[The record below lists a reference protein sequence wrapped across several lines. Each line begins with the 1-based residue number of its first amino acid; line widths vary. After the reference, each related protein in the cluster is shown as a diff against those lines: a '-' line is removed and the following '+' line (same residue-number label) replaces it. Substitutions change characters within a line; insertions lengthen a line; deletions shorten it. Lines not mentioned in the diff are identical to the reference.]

1 MTMNIKV
8 LKCLLAIFCGVLVP
22 IRDGFAVTG
31 RLRPQDFNKMYYL
44 ASQGKIGI
52 LRNAVNRGL
61 NIDSVN
67 PNGDTG
73 LCIAIKRRNYVAY
86 NSFRMSGANPR
97 HQCTYRIYKEYQE
110 FLDSTKTVREE
121 KILGNKESLYYNEEE
136 RKWWPWIL
144 GGVALGGGALA
155 LSGGGGG
162 GGDAVSNDVTPI
174 PTGTGLSGYID
185 NYKELVSNQI
195 GGNLLDITFEND
207 GLTDPDQIRLLPN
220 ALDMAGYLKAY
231 IKVDDGGNFDNWG
244 TLSLGN
250 GTVGLAAHDVGSKA
264 ENNGTIEIKAENGTI
279 GMAAS
284 NGGIAYN
291 SPDLGEK
298 DSAYGNINMSFKGD
312 KEGDT
317 LIGMYADTNSKIV
330 NYGKITGTTSEV
342 VADEGNDN
350 DKTSND
356 LVEEDNIF
364 DFIIGGDTEESDTPK
379 DEEEEEEK
387 TTSPN
392 SGSMLGMGLF
402 NFYSGTNLSN
412 NIVSAENWGS
422 IILSAGYNAATDVG
436 VSLVGM
442 GSYIDDKFL
451 NENYNPNF
459 AEQMKLHNNGN
470 ISLKY
475 QGAYKI
481 SKEALKLGD
490 GGLIGI
496 RADASTEA
504 INTGTINVDLTST
517 TLEENI
523 DVAAGMLS
531 VHGAELV
538 NGNKNN
544 INDGTTEVTGG
555 SIIVYNDATSG
566 GVSYGMLAAKG
577 DGSQTRVY
585 DWKDPKLTNYG
596 LIDMQVSNSYAMA
609 SFDGG
614 EVTNYGVINLGV
626 ENGHSY
632 YSNNYGLYSEG
643 KDKSD
648 AAKLVNKGII
658 NVNSELSVAMQ
669 QMFSGSVDMVN
680 DGVIYLSS
688 KATNSMAMGGS
699 FSTATNNN
707 KIYYEVDNSSTFVY
721 PDGNTDKPSWN
732 VEKDPIAAAI
742 KVSTDEGVTKQFYV
756 NNGEMTVG
764 KKVISDVD
772 YNGTFGT
779 AAVHVS
785 QQGGAI
791 NGENGKI
798 WLKEADTTYRQLNA
812 GMYLDGKAE
821 RTAYIRNEGDIVVDA
836 FHSMGMLNKS
846 SKSATAF
853 NLGNIFVNSQRSQG
867 MAGTSDSYLSNGSKD
882 DKNANIFVNGIDS
895 VGMYLKDAEGFNWG
909 NIYLNNAKTTALLLD
924 GERATFNFF
933 GNIYHNTD
941 FQFEEMVYYAF
952 TNGAMKN
959 FKYPDGVDIDGYILA
974 KAFTDGTGGKVN
986 LDASS
991 NANVSGE
998 YGRLMLVDGVG
1009 SEGIV
1014 EGKVNVS
1021 NNATAIEVKNEADAG
1036 VLGIGAQINVMD
1048 ETSTGANVSGKFSS
1062 ILISDDAQINVNGGK
1077 GIVANGSAEVINEAK
1092 INVNSGVG
1100 VDAGSGV
1107 IVQNEKDIN
1116 VNGGKGVIIKGGTLQ
1131 NGVEAS
1137 IIVLSDNTWDFEN
1150 DKFGDLSKFNIGVEV
1165 FSGKVENAGDIKG
1178 MDTNS
1183 ATIGVYAR
1191 DSGVVENK
1199 DLITGLGIGIYADI
1213 GSEVTNSANIR
1224 GNNVGVYVNGGTI
1237 TDDGTVSGNRYGYYV
1252 ENSKSL
1258 VTISGDV
1265 SGNTYGIYATGGTI
1279 NLNGG
1284 LSATG
1289 TKGAYIE
1296 NASMVNR
1303 GSISVNKGI
1312 GVDVGAGGYFMNANE
1327 IIVNNGTGINIQQN
1341 GEALNENDAVIEVVG
1356 TGALGVNVEA
1366 GGTFTNAGKINYD
1379 SKKNN
1384 CIVGGSEDGCINS
1397 SATTTTSAMV
1407 MLEENSNF
1415 VNKGI
1420 VNFNEA
1426 DIDFDEMT
1434 KEENSNI
1441 VIAKGGSY
1449 QAESFKG
1456 DVVASKDIVEG
1467 GFDDTYAN
1475 KDSFVGEDKGINVKS
1490 QSYMFD
1496 AKLNNDG
1503 DVELNRKSFE
1513 ELVEEKDLSEFFEMN
1528 YNLAHNEKMYNSL
1541 KLAENKEEFDETK
1554 ESESGKKFY
1563 ANLPRENMAV
1573 LRGLTSNEQK
1583 RILEDGIKD
1592 VSIGA
1597 NYFRTGKDGLGNLSS
1612 YEDDVYSAYIGYGHK
1627 LNKNWSMGAT
1637 VMGAYQDS
1645 AYDDIDSTKENKI
1658 LMAFMPILYQNS
1670 RFKYLA
1676 MPNVGVGFGKYTRH
1690 ANSGNYDADTFDIY
1704 YGLSNTME
1712 YSVDMKVAELVAEAE
1727 LNLQGIHSDD
1737 AKEKGGLVL
1746 KANDSVSL
1754 EAGVGL
1760 KVRKN
1765 IKLAKERSLM
1775 LAVGAKYYHEFLDP
1789 YKKLDVTMKGSP
1801 VSFDAGY
1808 YEENKN
1814 RIKTTAEAVY
1824 KDGDLSVS
1832 AEISHNNENKSN
1844 VEGGVGVRYNF

>member
-1 MTMNIKV
+1 M
-8 LKCLLAIFCGVLVP
+8 P

-31 RLRPQDFNKMYYL
+31 RLRPQDFNKMYHL
-44 ASQGKIGI
+44 AALGKVGI

-73 LCIAIKRRNYVAY
+73 LCIAVKRKNYVAY

-110 FLDSTKTVREE
+110 FLDSTKTAREE

-136 RKWWPWIL
+136 RNWWPWIL

-162 GGDAVSNDVTPI
+162 GSHAPVVEEITPI
-174 PTGTGLSGYID
+174 ETGTGLGGYVV
-185 NYKELVSNQI
+185 NYKELISGQN

-207 GLTDPDQIRLLPN
+207 GLTNPDKIRLLPN
-220 ALDMAGYLKAY
+220 TLDMADYLKAY
-231 IKVDDGGNFDNWG
+231 VKIEDGGNFDNWG

-250 GTVGLAAHDVGSKA
+250 GTIGMSAYDNGSRA
-264 ENNGTIEIKAENGTI
+264 ENNGTIDIKAENGAI
-279 GMAAS
+279 GMVAS
-284 NGGIAYN
+284 NGATAYN

-298 DSAYGNINMSFKGD
+298 DSGHGNINMSFKGD
-312 KEGDT
+312 KEGDS

-342 VADEGNDN
+342 VDDKKNNGGNVTGILIGDKTTFAATTDDIIIDEGTGDE
-350 DKTSND
+350 
-356 LVEEDNIF
+356 VAEED
-364 DFIIGGDTEESDTPK
+364 
-379 DEEEEEEK
+379 EEEK
-387 TTSPN
+387 TVSPN
-392 SGSMLGMGLF
+392 SGSMVGMGVF
-402 NFYSGTNLSN
+402 NFYSGTDLSK

-422 IILSAGYNAATDVG
+422 INLSAGYNAATDVG
-436 VSLVGM
+436 VNLVGM

-451 NENYNPNF
+451 HENYNPSF
-459 AEQMKLHNNGN
+459 AEQMKLYNNGN

-475 QGAYKI
+475 QGSYKI
-481 SKEALKLGD
+481 SEGALKLGD

-504 INTGTINVDLTST
+504 TNTGNISIDLTST
-517 TLEENI
+517 TLEEGI
-523 DVAAGMLS
+523 DVASGMLA
-531 VHGAELV
+531 VHGAELI
-538 NGNKNN
+538 NGNKNS
-544 INDGTTEVTGG
+544 IYDGSTDVPSG
-555 SIIVYNDATSG
+555 SIIVYNDAKSG
-566 GVSYGMLAAKG
+566 GISYGMLAAKG

-585 DWKDPKLTNYG
+585 NWKDPKLANYG

-632 YSNNYGLYSEG
+632 YSNNYGMYSEG
-643 KDKSD
+643 KDKAD

-680 DGVIYLSS
+680 DGEIYLSS

-707 KIYYEVDNSSTFVY
+707 KIYYEVDNSKSFIY
-721 PDGNTDKPSWN
+721 PTDKSDKPDWN
-732 VEKDPIAAAI
+732 VQKDPVAASVKI
-742 KVSTDEGVTKQFYV
+742 STENGVTKQFFI
-756 NNGEMTVG
+756 NDGEMTVG
-764 KKVISDVD
+764 KKVIDEND

-791 NGENGKI
+791 NNGKI
-798 WLKEADTTYRQLNA
+798 LIKKADLTYRQLNV
-812 GMYLDGKAE
+812 GMYLDSNSE
-821 RTAYIRNEGDIVVDA
+821 RTAYVRNKGDIIVDA

-853 NLGNIFVNSQRSQG
+853 NLGNISVASQRSHG
-867 MAGTSDSYLSNGSKD
+867 MAGTAGSYLSNGSSD
-882 DKNANIFVNGIDS
+882 DKSANINVNGLDS

-909 NIYLNNAKTTALLLD
+909 NIYLSKEKTTAVLLD
-924 GERATFNFF
+924 GSEAVYNEF
-933 GNIYHNTD
+933 GNIYHDTD
-941 FQFEEMVYYAF
+941 DELKEMVYYGF
-952 TNGAMKN
+952 TNDAEAR
-959 FKYPDGVDIDGYILA
+959 FDYEGVTEIDGYILG
-974 KAFTDGTGGKVN
+974 KAFTDDAGGHVYWGE
-986 LDASS
+986 DSV
-991 NANVSGE
+991 ANVTKE
-998 YGRLMLVDGVG
+998 YGRLFLVEGKG
-1009 SEGIV
+1009 SEGYV
-1014 EGKVNVS
+1014 LGEANVS
-1021 NNATAIEVKNEADAG
+1021 NKATGIEIKKGANGGIETLG
-1036 VLGIGAQINVMD
+1036 VINVKD
-1048 ETSTGANVSGKFSS
+1048 ETATGIDVV
-1062 ILISDDAQINVNGGK
+1062 D
-1077 GIVANGSAEVINEAK
+1077 NGSTA
-1092 INVNSGVG
+1092 NVNSGGYLDVKDG
-1100 VDAGSGV
+1100 IGIQADSLAIVNNNGEISVDSGV
-1107 IVQNEKDIN
+1107 GIINGTKVTTTNNGVIN
-1116 VNGGKGVIIKGGTLQ
+1116 VNNGRGAILNGGQFTNSSTGNISISSDTEWDINGHGFSNIDMFSIGGIINSGYFTNKGK
-1131 NGVEAS
+1131 
-1137 IIVLSDNTWDFEN
+1137 IVAN
-1150 DKFGDLSKFNIGVEV
+1150 DTQKANIGLYVKG
-1165 FSGKVENAGDIKG
+1165 SG
-1178 MDTNS
+1178 S
-1183 ATIGVYAR
+1183 
-1191 DSGVVENK
+1191 VVENNGDVK
-1199 DLITGLGIGIYADI
+1199 GAAIGIYADE
-1213 GSEVTNSANIR
+1213 GSEVINDKNIKY
-1224 GNNVGVYVNGGTI
+1224 NKVGVYNKNATVVGGGT
-1237 TDDGTVSGNRYGYYV
+1237 V
-1252 ENSKSL
+1252 E
-1258 VTISGDV
+1258 
-1265 SGNTYGIYATGGTI
+1265 GNTYGYYLDGGTSDLTI
-1279 NLNGG
+1279 NGDVEGNTYGVYAKGG
-1284 LSATG
+1284 NITLTG
-1289 TKGAYIE
+1289 TLSTGSTGAYLE
-1296 NASMVNR
+1296 NSSTMTNES
-1303 GSISVNKGI
+1303 GSVIVSGGV
-1312 GVDVGAGGYFMNANE
+1312 GVDVGSGGAFSNYSG
-1327 IIVNNGTGINIQQN
+1327 ITVNSGTGINVRKGGSAVN
-1341 GEALNENDAVIEVVG
+1341 GSTGVIDVVG
-1356 TGALGVNVEA
+1356 ESAIGVNVES
-1366 GGTFTNAGKINYD
+1366 GGSFTNGGKINFD
-1379 SKKNN
+1379 SNKNS
-1384 CIVGGSEDGCINS
+1384 CVIGGSDAGCEDSAKGLS
-1397 SATTTTSAMV
+1397 STVGQKIIS
-1407 MLEENSNF
+1407 LEEGASF
-1415 VNKGI
+1415 INKGI
-1420 VNFNEA
+1420 V
-1426 DIDFDEMT
+1426 DFDE
-1434 KEENSNI
+1434 EEIDFNEIVNAEDANI

-1467 GFDDTYAN
+1467 GFDDTYTN
-1475 KDSFVGEDKGINVKS
+1475 KDSFVGENKGINVKS

-1541 KLAENKEEFDETK
+1541 KSAENKEEFDEIK

-1573 LRGLTSNEQK
+1573 LRGLSSNEQK

-1676 MPNVGVGFGKYTRH
+1676 MPNVGVGFGEYTRH

-1765 IKLAKERSLM
+1765 IRLAKERSLM